1 MYSHPHAIDAR
12 RRLFGRRGWSF
23 AARFWTAYAVFI
35 ALVTAL
41 VIGAFSLKESAM
53 QPWDAVQV
61 SNEENPHHGRAGI
74 VTQINRESGQTVVR
88 LDADSERPVVE
99 VAVDV
104 SELKRL

>member
-1 MYSHPHAIDAR
+1 MGLLS
-12 RRLFGRRGWSF
+12 GRSTTYGPYQTTRWTP
-23 AARFWTAYAVFI
+23 AASFWTAYMVLF
-35 ALVTAL
+35 ALVAAL
-41 VIGAFSLKESAM
+41 VVKAFFMEEAPM

-61 SNEENPHHGRAGI
+61 SNEENPNHGRAGI

>member
-1 MYSHPHAIDAR
+1 MYSHPYAINPR
-12 RRLFGRRGWSF
+12 RRLFSRRL
-23 AARFWTAYAVFI
+23 ALVARFWTAYAVFI
-35 ALVTAL
+35 ALITAL

-61 SNEENPHHGRAGI
+61 SNEENPHHGRAGV

-88 LDADSERPVVE
+88 LDADSERTVVE

>member
-1 MYSHPHAIDAR
+1 MYSHPHAIDAQR
-12 RRLFGRRGWSF
+12 RIFGRRRWSP
-23 AARFWTAYAVFI
+23 ARRFWTAYAVFT
-35 ALVTAL
+35 ALITAL
-41 VIGAFSLKESAM
+41 VVGAFSLKESAM

-61 SNEENPHHGRAGI
+61 SNEDNPHAGRAGI